1 MTLIKQVLSDLFR
14 EIGWTVLYGFL
25 AAMTVMTCI
34 LIGLSY
40 RHVAGQSSAITRFI
54 ANDVSLLQ
62 IKSCDLNATL
72 PSMDEPSS
80 AYAEPSQDSA
90 ASFMEYYFER
100 GFSAEGILG
109 SYVTMPFEGDGFS
122 NVIIYFGKYAELTRF
137 SLLPEKSTV
146 IAVSPDMKEKVGQ
159 TVSLSAET
167 FAIDSAVPDDMDLY
181 HPYYYVPAGT
191 EELKKT
197 LYVFTDSYSLLS
209 KLFPQAS
216 GDILLD
222 HLIAVNPTEQD
233 LVELRTVLYKSMG
246 AYVDIQ
252 SMENFIASA
261 EAGGTR
267 THQTYLLFYIS
278 SSIALIGAMLANM
291 VRSLNFMMPTYS
303 IHHLFGASGKHTFVR
318 ILLFTL
324 GYNILPICGIMLI
337 MSRNMLASP
346 VNITVLVLM
355 MFTVSMLISVTKY
368 KQFKVKFSQGLRRE

>member
-1 MTLIKQVLSDLFR
+1 MTLLKQVLSDLFK
-14 EIGWTVLYGFL
+14 EIGWIVLYGFL

-34 LIGLSY
+34 LVGLSY
-40 RHVAGQSSAITRFI
+40 KHVSGQSSAITRFI

-62 IKSCDLNATL
+62 IKSCDLNSPL
-72 PSMDEPSS
+72 SLMDEPSTNT
-80 AYAEPSQDSA
+80 EPSQDSA
-90 ASFMEYYFER
+90 ASFTEYFEK

-109 SYVTMPFEGDGFS
+109 SYVVMPFHGNGFS

-137 SLLPEKSTV
+137 GPLPEKSTV

-181 HPYYYVPAGT
+181 HPYYYAPAGA

-216 GDILLD
+216 GDMLLD

-246 AYVDIQ
+246 DYVGVQ
-252 SMENFIASA
+252 SMESFIVSS

-278 SSIALIGAMLANM
+278 ASVALIGAMLANM
-291 VRSLNFMMPTYS
+291 MRSLSFMMPTYS
-303 IHHLFGASGKHTFVR
+303 IHHLFGASGKHIFMR
-318 ILLFTL
+318 MLLFTA
-324 GYNILPICGIMLI
+324 GYNILPLCGIALI
-337 MSRNMLASP
+337 LSRNMLASP
-346 VNITVLVLM
+346 VNIIILVLTVL
-355 MFTVSMLISVTKY
+355 TVATIISAVKFR
-368 KQFKVKFSQGLRRE
+368 QFKICFSQGLRRG

>member
-1 MTLIKQVLSDLFR
+1 MTLLKQVLSDLFR
-14 EIGWTVLYGFL
+14 EIGWIVLYGFL

-34 LIGLSY
+34 LVGLSY
-40 RHVAGQSSAITRFI
+40 KHVSGQNSAITRFI

-62 IKSCDLNATL
+62 IKSCDLNSPL
-72 PSMDEPSS
+72 SLMDEPSTNT
-80 AYAEPSQDSA
+80 EPSQDSA
-90 ASFMEYYFER
+90 ASFTEYFEKS
-100 GFSAEGILG
+100 FSAEGILG
-109 SYVTMPFEGDGFS
+109 SYVAMPFYGNGFS

-137 SLLPEKSTV
+137 GPLPEKSTV

-181 HPYYYVPAGT
+181 HPYYYAPAGA

-216 GDILLD
+216 GDMLLD

-246 AYVDIQ
+246 DYVGVQ
-252 SMENFIASA
+252 SMESFIVSSG
-261 EAGGTR
+261 AGGTR

-291 VRSLNFMMPTYS
+291 VRSLNFMIPTYS
-303 IHHLFGASGKHTFVR
+303 IHHLFGASGKHIFMR
-318 ILLFTL
+318 MLLFTA
-324 GYNILPICGIMLI
+324 GYNILPLCGIALI

-346 VNITVLVLM
+346 VNIIILVLTVL
-355 MFTVSMLISVTKY
+355 TVATIISAVKFR
-368 KQFKVKFSQGLRRE
+368 QFKICFSQGLRRG

>member
-1 MTLIKQVLSDLFR
+1 MTLLKQVLSDLFR
-14 EIGWTVLYGFL
+14 EIGWIVLYGFL

-34 LIGLSY
+34 LVGLSY

-62 IKSCDLNATL
+62 IKSCDLNSPL
-72 PSMDEPSS
+72 SLMDEPSTNT
-80 AYAEPSQDSA
+80 EPSQDSA
-90 ASFMEYYFER
+90 ASFTEYFEK

-109 SYVTMPFEGDGFS
+109 SYVVMPFYGNGFS

-137 SLLPEKSTV
+137 NLPAEKSTV
-146 IAVSPDMKEKVGQ
+146 IAVSPDMRKMVGQ
-159 TVSLSAET
+159 TVSLAAET
-167 FAIDSAVPDDMDLY
+167 FSVDAAVPDDMDLY
-181 HPYYYVPAGT
+181 HPYYYAPSDA

-197 LYVFTDSYSLLS
+197 LYIFTDSYMLINR
-209 KLFPQAS
+209 LFPQAS
-216 GDILLD
+216 GEMLLD
-222 HLIAVNPTEQD
+222 HLIAIGATEAE
-233 LVELRTVLYKSMG
+233 LVELRTVLFNSVG
-246 AYVDIQ
+246 VYVGIQ
-252 SMENFIASA
+252 SMEAFIASA

-278 SSIALIGAMLANM
+278 ASVALIGAMLANM
-291 VRSLNFMMPTYS
+291 VRSLNFMIPTYS

-355 MFTVSMLISVTKY
+355 IFTVSTLISLTKY

>member
-1 MTLIKQVLSDLFR
+1 MTLLKQVLSDLFK
-14 EIGWTVLYGFL
+14 EIGWIVLYGFL

-34 LIGLSY
+34 LVGLSY
-40 RHVAGQSSAITRFI
+40 KHVSGQNSAITRFI

-62 IKSCDLNATL
+62 IKSCDLNV
-72 PSMDEPSS
+72 PSSSMDEPTS
-80 AYAEPSQDSA
+80 AYSEPSQGST
-90 ASFMEYYFER
+90 ASFMEYFEK

-109 SYVTMPFEGDGFS
+109 SYIVMPFYGNGFS

-137 SLLPEKSTV
+137 GPLPEKSTV

-181 HPYYYVPAGT
+181 HPYYYAPAGA

-216 GDILLD
+216 GDMLLD

-246 AYVDIQ
+246 DYVGVQ
-252 SMENFIASA
+252 SMESFIVSA

-278 SSIALIGAMLANM
+278 ASVALIGAMLANM
-291 VRSLNFMMPTYS
+291 MRSLSFMMPTYS
-303 IHHLFGASGKHTFVR
+303 IHHLFGASGKHIFMR
-318 ILLFTL
+318 MLLFTA
-324 GYNILPICGIMLI
+324 GYNIFPLCGIALI

-346 VNITVLVLM
+346 VNIIILVLTVL
-355 MFTVSMLISVTKY
+355 TVATIISAVKFR
-368 KQFKVKFSQGLRRE
+368 QFKICFSQGLRRG